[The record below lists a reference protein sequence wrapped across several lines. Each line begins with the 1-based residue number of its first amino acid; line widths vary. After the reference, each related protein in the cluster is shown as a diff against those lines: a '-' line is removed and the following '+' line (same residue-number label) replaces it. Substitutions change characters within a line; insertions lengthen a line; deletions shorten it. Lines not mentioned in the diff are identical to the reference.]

1 MTPQQWSL
9 SHSRTYLGVRSGFCY
24 VEIVTVYPN
33 FVCQEYD
40 GKKLVS
46 VTKENLDLSLTEDEK
61 KKAEESKAAYEAL
74 CTRVK

>member
-1 MTPQQWSL
+1 
-9 SHSRTYLGVRSGFCY
+9 